1 MFFFFSQ
8 RRDLARASTT
18 ATHLHIAHVFFFFVH
33 AAHVCACLQVLE
45 NPPSCIFNALVCLYM
60 FRPFLSFLY
69 FIVLS
74 LVWVPCILK
83 KKIVVCTAV
92 LITAMCHNLVTCLF
106 HPTLVKKKRRV
117 PFVCWQPIFVG
128 IKECVPKL
136 YVWKSFQPNLSGHFK
151 V

>member
-8 RRDLARASTT
+8 RRDLAHASTT
-18 ATHLHIAHVFFFFVH
+18 ATHLHIAHVFFFFFVH

-60 FRPFLSFLY
+60 FRPFLNLFCTLLFY
-69 FIVLS
+69 LLS
-74 LVWVPCILK
+74 ECHASLK

-106 HPTLVKKKRRV
+106 HPTLVKKKKSA
-117 PFVCWQPIFVG
+117 FCLLTTNICWNKRMCAKIG
-128 IKECVPKL
+128 CMEII
-136 YVWKSFQPNLSGHFK
+136 
-151 V
+151 